1 MVLELFRLDGR
12 VAVVTAASRGIGA
25 AIAEAF
31 AEAGADVAISARTKE
46 DLDAVAGRIESHGV
60 RAFVHAADLG
70 TREAMSDYV
79 DAVVSEFGRIDVV
92 VNNAG
97 NPGQGTIEGCGAGSF
112 ERTMAIHTFS
122 ALYALRHA
130 FPHMRTAGY
139 GRVVNMLS
147 RGAEVP
153 NPAAVSYGA
162 AKAALHALTRSAA
175 QDGKPHG
182 ILVNGMIPGP
192 TNSAIWGVDR
202 PELQDPAVT
211 WPPARNLMTLPA
223 DGPTGKV
230 FWNDAEY
237 RLFHPD
243 RNGGRGATDVP
254 VMQRG

>member
-1 MVLELFRLDGR
+1 MTTSLHGRTIVVTGAASGIGRAIAAGAHADGAVVFAADIDEAGLASLTTDGL
-12 VAVVTAASRGIGA
+12 VAVPT
-25 AIAEAF
+25 
-31 AEAGADVAISARTKE
+31 DVADE
-46 DLDAVAGRIESHGV
+46 QAVRSLME
-60 RAFVHAADLG
+60 RAFDE
-70 TREAMSDYV
+70 T
-79 DAVVSEFGRIDVV
+79 GRIDVV

-97 NPGQGTIEGCGAGSF
+97 NPGQGTIEDCGVGSF

>member
-1 MVLELFRLDGR
+1 MSTSLSGRTVVVTGAASGIGRAIAAGAHADG
-12 VAVVTAASRGIGA
+12 AVVYAADIDETGLASLSTERLVPVPT
-25 AIAEAF
+25 
-31 AEAGADVAISARTKE
+31 DVADE
-46 DLDAVAGRIESHGV
+46 QAVHFLID
-60 RAFVHAADLG
+60 RAFDE
-70 TREAMSDYV
+70 T
-79 DAVVSEFGRIDVV
+79 GRIDVV

-97 NPGQGTIEGCGAGSF
+97 NPGQGTIEDCGIGAF

-122 ALYALRHA
+122 AVYTLRHA
-130 FPHMRTAGY
+130 FPRMKAAGY

-147 RGAEVP
+147 RGAEIP
-153 NPAAVSYGA
+153 NPAAVAYGT

-175 QDGKPHG
+175 QDGKAHG

-192 TNSAIWGVDR
+192 TNSSIWGVDR
-202 PELQDPAVT
+202 PELQDPSVT
-211 WPPARNLMTLPA
+211 WPPARTLMTLPV